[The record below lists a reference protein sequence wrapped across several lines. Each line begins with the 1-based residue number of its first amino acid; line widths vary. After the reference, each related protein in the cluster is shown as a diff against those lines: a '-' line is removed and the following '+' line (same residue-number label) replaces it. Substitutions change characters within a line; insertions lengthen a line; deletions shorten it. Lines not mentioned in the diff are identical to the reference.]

1 MSFIACIHIRRH
13 ILTHFLLSEF
23 SLCFSLSFFLS
34 FKVELSV
41 DKNGSFYEAKEEEKE
56 EETSSSMAP
65 DNDDDMKK
73 TGAEK
78 IEGETEIEI
87 GEIEDH
93 PSPTLLSVFMAYW
106 RSLVSISLYASTLF
120 ISRTA
125 RDIMLPLVSLSCGAT
140 PTQVFF
146 FQHTYIYIKT
156 VILYVI
162 YLKVFFYLFFYIHI

>member
-23 SLCFSLSFFLS
+23 LTLFLSLFLS

-140 PTQVFF
+140 PTQVIYF
-146 FQHTYIYIKT
+146 FQHTRT
-156 VILYVI
+156 CT
-162 YLKVFFYLFFYIHI
+162 